1 MLCLAPM
8 MSTLLPS
15 RPRLKFLAAGLL
27 LPLGLAAAC
36 LAATLFF
43 ATTWRLAAAPAAQPR
58 TEIVRVCVS
67 VRITGGP
74 RLATWWAPAFNSRT
88 GLMRHAF
95 LQSNMACGLAQ
106 WQGWLP
112 ATGALQTSN

>member
-1 MLCLAPM
+1 MNANA
-8 MSTLLPS
+8 PS
-15 RPRLKFLAAGLL
+15 RPKLKYFAVGLL
-27 LPLGLAAAC
+27 LPLALAAAC
-36 LAATLFF
+36 LAALLFGAAWHL
-43 ATTWRLAAAPAAQPR
+43 ATMPVARQPA
-58 TEIVRVCVS
+58 EIVRVCVS
-67 VRITGGP
+67 VRLTGSP

-95 LQSNMACGLAQ
+95 LQSHMACGLAQ

>member
-1 MLCLAPM
+1 MNTHSPN
-8 MSTLLPS
+8 
-15 RPRLKFLAAGLL
+15 RPKKIVLAAGLI
-27 LPLGLAAAC
+27 LPLALASAC
-36 LAATLFF
+36 LAALLF
-43 ATTWRLAAAPAAQPR
+43 AAAWRLAAVPAAAPHA
-58 TEIVRVCVS
+58 EIVRVCVS
-67 VRITGGP
+67 LRLTGGP